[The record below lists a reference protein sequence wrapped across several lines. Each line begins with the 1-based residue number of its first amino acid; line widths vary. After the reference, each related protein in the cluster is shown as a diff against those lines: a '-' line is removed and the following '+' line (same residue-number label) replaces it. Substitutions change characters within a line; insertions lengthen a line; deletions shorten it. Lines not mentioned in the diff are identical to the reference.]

1 MQAKDETLLGL
12 RFTQGNETRE
22 RKEDEEW
29 TTRNSIGRLTTTM
42 LIGPE

>member
-22 RKEDEEW
+22 RKEEEKW
-29 TTRNSIGRLTTTM
+29 MTRNSIERLTTTTP
-42 LIGPE
+42 IGPE